1 MLNGGK
7 KREDFF
13 NSWCVVWCMINS
25 AIDSFQYWIGG
36 LHLQRESESGVSML
50 FHYQYWFS
58 FSFSPACTKCSGSQY
73 EAAVCTTTRDTIC
86 VGEWLPLAFVSHCCS
101 VHTNYEGVSL
111 ICMMTVKMSYSF
123 QTSFLPGTCLL
134 YILKELAFWNYV
146 LSKT

>member
-1 MLNGGK
+1 
-7 KREDFF
+7 
-13 NSWCVVWCMINS
+13 MINS
-25 AIDSFQYWIGG
+25 AIDSFQYWIGKVAARG
-36 LHLQRESESGVSML
+36 LHLQRGRESGVCML

-58 FSFSPACTKCSGSQY
+58 LFFLPACTKCSGSQY

-134 YILKELAFWNYV
+134 HILKELAF
-146 LSKT
+146 